1 MNVSPLVVAVPVAV
15 VFAALGVMK
24 ILALPP
30 MRVRAARVRAAHL
43 GFSVP
48 AYRAIGTLEIAG
60 AAGVV
65 LGVAA
70 PVIGGLAGAGLL
82 LLLAGA
88 LVAHLRNGDSPSHL
102 VPAVVAGLL
111 VAAYLVVLAGA
122 TP

>member
-1 MNVSPLVVAVPVAV
+1 MNVSPFVVAVPVAV
-15 VFAALGVMK
+15 VFAALGAAK

-30 MRVRAARVRAAHL
+30 MRVRATHL

-60 AAGVV
+60 AAGVLV
-65 LGVAA
+65 GVAA
-70 PVIGGLAGAGLL
+70 PVIGGVAGAGLL

-88 LVAHLRNGDSPSHL
+88 VVAHLRNGDSPRH
-102 VPAVVAGLL
+102 VGPAVVAGLL
-111 VAAYLVVLAGA
+111 VAAYLVVLFGV

>member
-1 MNVSPLVVAVPVAV
+1 M
-15 VFAALGVMK
+15 
-24 ILALPP
+24 
-30 MRVRAARVRAAHL
+30 
-43 GFSVP
+43 
-48 AYRAIGTLEIAG
+48 
-60 AAGVV
+60 

-111 VAAYLVVLAGA
+111 VAAYLVVLSGA

>member
-30 MRVRAARVRAAHL
+30 MRVRAAHL

-111 VAAYLVVLAGA
+111 VAAYLVVLPGA

>member
-1 MNVSPLVVAVPVAV
+1 MNVSPFVVAVPVAV
-15 VFAALGVMK
+15 VFAALGAMK

-30 MRVRAARVRAAHL
+30 MRVRAAHL

-88 LVAHLRNGDSPSHL
+88 VLAHLRNGDSPSHL

-111 VAAYLVVLAGA
+111 VAAYLVVLPGA